1 MDDNCG
7 GGGGVCGVVV
17 CVSIG
22 RYTVYTVI
30 PRYHYSYRLT
40 SACVN
45 GIIIVYGSINRPHA
59 GGGVVNT
66 CAILRYHF
74 TVPVIKKFKVPYAL
88 VRLRYIPSRYCTLEV
103 R

>member
-1 MDDNCG
+1 MTWWLSMQPSRRW
-7 GGGGVCGVVV
+7 VWI
-17 CVSIG
+17 SIG

-74 TVPVIKKFKVPYAL
+74 TVPDIRHANL
-88 VRLRYIPSRYCTLEV
+88 MLA
-103 R
+103 